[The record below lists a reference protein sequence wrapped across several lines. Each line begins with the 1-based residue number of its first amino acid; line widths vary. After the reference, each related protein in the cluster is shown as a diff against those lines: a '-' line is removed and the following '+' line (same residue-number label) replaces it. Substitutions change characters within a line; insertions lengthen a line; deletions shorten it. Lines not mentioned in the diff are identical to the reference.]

1 MINKEKFRNMILVV
15 LLFINAP
22 IVIADSKTV
31 TTPELNNWL
40 ERRMDLDCNSRSLD
54 EILEDVATF
63 FQTEIVYQTEG
74 ASVPIQCRY
83 TLATI
88 EQILDRLFQKK
99 NRAILI
105 EYVPK
110 RKIIVQ
116 IFGTSEYNII
126 SDGGVKKTQ
135 NLPFL
140 ANMTNDALFE
150 MQKEQLK
157 TYHEEMKD
165 LGAIIPGVE
174 LTRGE
179 ITELHQ
185 QQIQQYKKDQNDPD
199 QVVAATTMTQG
210 QLWAIQKQQLIDYE
224 QEKQNQVDPFTGL
237 TTAETIK
244 LHQQQI
250 KLHQQQVQQ

>member
-1 MINKEKFRNMILVV
+1 MINKEIFRNMILVA

-22 IVIADSKTV
+22 IVIADSKLA
-31 TTPELNNWL
+31 TTSESSNWL
-40 ERRMDLDCNSRSLD
+40 GKRMDLDCNNRSLD
-54 EILEDVATF
+54 EVLEDVATF
-63 FQTEIVYQTEG
+63 FQTEIVYQAEG
-74 ASVPIQCRY
+74 ADVPVQCRY
-83 TLATI
+83 SRATI
-88 EQILDRLFQKK
+88 EQILDRLFQKN

-126 SDGGVKKTQ
+126 SDRGIKKTQ

-140 ANMTNDALFE
+140 ANMTNDALFQ
-150 MQKEQLK
+150 MQEEQLK
-157 TYHEEMKD
+157 TYNEEKKD
-165 LGAIIPGVE
+165 FDAVIPGVG

-185 QQIQQYKKDQNDPD
+185 QQIQQYKIDQKDPD

-224 QEKQNQVDPFTGL
+224 QEKLNQDQVHPFTGL

-244 LHQQQI
+244 LHQQQ
-250 KLHQQQVQQ
+250 VQQ